1 MNKKRG
7 DDRWDHRLLMGEG
20 GWDGGVYS
28 FIQTY
33 LMQQSSKEISNEEC
47 IGKDQC
53 PKGHSL
59 ETNFDPSYFSYFT
72 DIKYLI
78 PVHLFFYPFNLIFE
92 SFFHNLNDAET
103 NYYEY
108 KNYKKING
116 CEILYHCFL
125 RGSLLL

>member
-1 MNKKRG
+1 LNKKKG

-59 ETNFDPSYFSYFT
+59 ETNFNPSYTFCLT
-72 DIKYLI
+72 NTGYLAS
-78 PVHLFFYPFNLIFE
+78 VHLFFLIFE
-92 SFFHNLNDAET
+92 SFFRNLNDAKT